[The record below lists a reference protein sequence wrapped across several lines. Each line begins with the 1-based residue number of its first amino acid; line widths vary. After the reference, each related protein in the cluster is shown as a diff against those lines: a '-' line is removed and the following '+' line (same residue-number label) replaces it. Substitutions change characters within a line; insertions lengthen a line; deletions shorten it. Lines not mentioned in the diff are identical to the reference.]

1 MNAFP
6 AGDAIGSIDRNKT
19 IRYGLVISDTDRFFT
34 SPKGGPYRLRSSC
47 RVPPGAALRGRPM
60 PKAGREFFT
69 TIRHTR
75 WPRVSSM
82 TTAKRWTTGLLAM
95 ALPALLLAAPARAI
109 VTSGTPTSL
118 HNDTDGDPEADRQAV
133 SREIERFR
141 SSTISIGQAMA
152 IAERRHA
159 GATTADVSFDGAS
172 GVPVYRVKTLHNDRM
187 WRHTINASTGE
198 LVGGEAAL
206 PLAELD
212 HEDRDNLAALGA
224 IRHRLADAVRVAE
237 QAASGKAISGGLVR
251 ERGRLNFAI
260 VVISGDD
267 LKEVIL
273 EPPGARTK

>member
-1 MNAFP
+1 
-6 AGDAIGSIDRNKT
+6 
-19 IRYGLVISDTDRFFT
+19 
-34 SPKGGPYRLRSSC
+34 
-47 RVPPGAALRGRPM
+47 
-60 PKAGREFFT
+60 
-69 TIRHTR
+69 
-75 WPRVSSM
+75 M
-82 TTAKRWTTGLLAM
+82 TTARRWTPQLLAITLS
-95 ALPALLLAAPARAI
+95 AFLLAGPAQAI
-109 VTSGTPTSL
+109 VTTGTPTALQS
-118 HNDTDGDPEADRQAV
+118 DSDGDAAADRQAL

-141 SSTISIGQAMA
+141 GSSISISQAMA
-152 IAERRHA
+152 IAEARHA

-172 GVPVYRVKTLHNDRM
+172 GVPVYRVKTLHNDRI
-187 WRHTINASTGE
+187 WRHTINAATGE

-212 HEDRDNLAALGA
+212 LDDRSNLAALGA

-273 EPPGARTK
+273 EPPGARGK